1 MFLYKLSLVIT
12 FSILV
17 FKQRTSKYLGNPNF
31 ARTVLKT
38 IKKDYIYFLC
48 NNDIYFK
55 LESYCE
61 YIGFCKLTIE
71 MSRRVVGLQTLEM
84 TQK

>member
-1 MFLYKLSLVIT
+1 MFLYKLPLVIT

-17 FKQRTSKYLGNPNF
+17 FKERTSKYLGNHIF

-55 LESYCE
+55 LESYFE
-61 YIGFCKLTIE
+61 YTGFCKLTIE
-71 MSRRVVGLQTLEM
+71 MSRRVAGLQTLEM